1 MLILW
6 PLAFIVLSIYYE
18 WEDFQSYTKILIEIY
33 IQCNDNIYF
42 YSLYFL
48 TQQLLS
54 CNNVIPVVYVGET
67 QKFSNTIFMLFL
79 IYKIIY
85 YYVLATA
92 FFVWTLLL
100 AQLFLFFFG
109 VSATPASHQKSYSA
123 QKKYY
128 QYYEVGYKEYLTL
141 FGIFKMK
148 MSMIYSISIFKL

>member
-1 MLILW
+1 MV
-6 PLAFIVLSIYYE
+6 FVVLSIYYE

-54 CNNVIPVVYVGET
+54 CNNVVYVGET

-92 FFVWTLLL
+92 FFVWASWTLLL

-109 VSATPASHQKSYSA
+109 VSATPASHQKSLSA

-148 MSMIYSISIFKL
+148 MSMIYIISIFKL

>member
-54 CNNVIPVVYVGET
+54 CNNVIVYVGET

-79 IYKIIY
+79 IAYK
-85 YYVLATA
+85 
-92 FFVWTLLL
+92 
-100 AQLFLFFFG
+100 
-109 VSATPASHQKSYSA
+109 H
-123 QKKYY
+123 
-128 QYYEVGYKEYLTL
+128 
-141 FGIFKMK
+141 
-148 MSMIYSISIFKL
+148 ISI